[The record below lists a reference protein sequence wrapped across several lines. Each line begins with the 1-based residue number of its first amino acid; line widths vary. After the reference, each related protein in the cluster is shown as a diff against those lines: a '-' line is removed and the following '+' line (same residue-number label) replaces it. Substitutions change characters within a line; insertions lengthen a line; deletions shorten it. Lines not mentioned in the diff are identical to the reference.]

1 VVAERTPVRETP
13 IRPWFMNNFS
23 TPFSRSQYNP
33 PCLDRFPTPTN
44 IQQRYCYP
52 KGRLE
57 YSSRKGGAL
66 WTMCDEFGKEDTE
79 YRLLHVYLSPKR
91 AANKGVDLSQ
101 EEKDL
106 VYQRQQ
112 QAAASVA
119 AASEAAGAAATSPR
133 SKKARY
139 GRKPTTI
146 HRRTQDLKQT
156 PGKTSRYRG
165 FNHKPSSSAHVM
177 VSTSTSTASPP
188 HYGSAMLVSS
198 PPSLSPLSFDRFP
211 TASSLSPSSPMYSD
225 PYGPSGLRQGPQ
237 FRLDKYNPPH
247 HPGPADVSHT
257 FDTSYPHAFSRDRT
271 APFVTPL
278 HGSRRHNDPYS
289 HHRSSTDEYES
300 HSYYQASAS
309 YQSHTDSGQLYE
321 ASQCHRRDKRQ
332 LHNLEQS
339 PLRRRE
345 SFLDDPRADPFW
357 DGHDPDDEA
366 GRDGNDGKSV
376 HYASTEH
383 EGATSNGPTL
393 AASLSL
399 PSDTGYDRG
408 WQRRR
413 EEASPTGNA
422 NKASESTI
430 FKSEGSEEG
439 SLSGDPFGT
448 HAVLQPDN
456 APFEAPSSQR
466 ILDNSRSS
474 CSRYHRRSSSASSSY
489 SQSAAA
495 ATIGVAR
502 DRAAPNLASSPSRA
516 LARRLVAVQRTLR
529 DAVLSQAPEVR
540 GKLVSMV
547 VSWAAQLKLDPLA
560 VLADGAEYGGRGAP
574 TASVDDNGAHQVG
587 ASVNEQFVSSAFI
600 PTNTLSPATA
610 SRDRSANHQSSEIS
624 SASIRGPADEQI
636 DQAMS
641 VAEV

>member
-1 VVAERTPVRETP
+1 MVHEQLLDAFLTLP
-13 IRPWFMNNFS
+13 I
-23 TPFSRSQYNP
+23 QP
-33 PCLDRFPTPTN
+33 PHCCFCLDRFPTPTN

-106 VYQRQQ
+106 VYLRQQ
-112 QAAASVA
+112 QVAAFVA
-119 AASEAAGAAATSPR
+119 AASEAAGAAAAPR
-133 SKKARY
+133 SKKVRY

-146 HRRTQDLKQT
+146 HRRTQALKQT

-165 FNHKPSSSAHVM
+165 FNHNPPSSTHVM

-225 PYGPSGLRQGPQ
+225 PYGRSGLRQGPQ
-237 FRLDKYNPPH
+237 FRLDQCNPPH
-247 HPGPADVSHT
+247 HPSPADMSHA

-278 HGSRRHNDPYS
+278 HGSSRRRHNDPYS
-289 HHRSSTDEYES
+289 HHRSSTDEYER
-300 HSYYQASAS
+300 HSYYEASTS
-309 YQSHTDSGQLYE
+309 YQSHTDSGQLHE
-321 ASQCHRRDKRQ
+321 ASECHRRDERR

-366 GRDGNDGKSV
+366 GRDGNDDKSV

-383 EGATSNGPTL
+383 EGVPSNGPTP

-399 PSDTGYDRG
+399 PSGTGYDRG
-408 WQRRR
+408 WQHRR

-422 NKASESTI
+422 SKASESTT
-430 FKSEGSEEG
+430 FKSEGSDEG
-439 SLSGDPFGT
+439 SLSGDPFGSHT
-448 HAVLQPDN
+448 VLQPDN
-456 APFEAPSSQR
+456 SPFEAPSSQR
-466 ILDNSRSS
+466 VLDNSRSS
-474 CSRYHRRSSSASSSY
+474 SSRYHRRSSSASSSF
-489 SQSAAA
+489 SQSTSA

-529 DAVLSQAPEVR
+529 DAILNQAPEVR

-560 VLADGAEYGGRGAP
+560 VVADGAEYGGRVAP
-574 TASVDDNGAHQVG
+574 TASVDDIGVHQVR
-587 ASVNEQFVSSAFI
+587 I
-600 PTNTLSPATA
+600 AT
-610 SRDRSANHQSSEIS
+610 HQSSEIS
-624 SASIRGPADEQI
+624 SASTRGPADEQI

-641 VAEV
+641 VTEV